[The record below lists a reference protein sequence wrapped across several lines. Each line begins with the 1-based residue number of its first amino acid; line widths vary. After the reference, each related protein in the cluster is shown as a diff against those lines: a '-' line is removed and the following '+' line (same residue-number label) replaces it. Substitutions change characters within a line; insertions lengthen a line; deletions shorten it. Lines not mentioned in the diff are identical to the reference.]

1 MIYCHIIFVAI
12 FMVLCFAL
20 SSDLFFFL
28 LVLLINHTKLALL
41 RRPSKTFSYKFRKS
55 QKKSPLME
63 SIFNVN
69 NEALAQVISCDFRET
84 IRNNYLLEHQL
95 TVASDCEVAVKQ

>member
-1 MIYCHIIFVAI
+1 
-12 FMVLCFAL
+12 
-20 SSDLFFFL
+20 
-28 LVLLINHTKLALL
+28 
-41 RRPSKTFSYKFRKS
+41 
-55 QKKSPLME
+55 ME

-95 TVASDCEVAVKQ
+95 TAASDCEVAVKQ